1 MSTTDNSAQRLI
13 LLLNDTF
20 NPPKIFSDQRISFGA
35 PNAVDGEATYDTEVQ
50 ANAIPGMGYYG
61 NALVRYTRVDLSVH
75 PVLQLASLDQF
86 TIDTICTQFNGLN
99 GSWLTPNDLLAPT
112 IPTIPQDESAPLVL
126 EAAPNSLGYKGTIT
140 VTLQHAAPQLASY
153 VHQKALTA
161 PIGLTFDKYGHAT
174 GRDWYWN
181 LDFTSLRDA
190 MVLKPVYQTYQSSR
204 GPFQAQ
210 IYTGLTDVQAIY
222 TVLRALGYPVFGAPG
237 GRYSKGVYY
246 YQSASDQPTSAV
258 ADSNKNFDRVVVIG
272 EGDGA
277 NPSSPVYLHYNIL
290 ENR

>member
-1 MSTTDNSAQRLI
+1 MSTTTDSKQKLI

-35 PNAVDGEATYDTEVQ
+35 PQAVDGQDTYDTEVQ

-61 NALVRYTRVDLSVH
+61 SALVRYTRVDLSVH
-75 PVLQLASLDQF
+75 PVLQLSSLDQF
-86 TIDTICTQFNGLN
+86 TLDAICTQFNGLN
-99 GSWLTPNDLLAPT
+99 GSWLTANDLLPPT
-112 IPTIPQDESAPLVL
+112 IPTVAQDESAPLVL

-153 VHQKALTA
+153 VHNRVLMAQL
-161 PIGLTFDKYGHAT
+161 GLSFDDYGHAT

-181 LDFTSLRDA
+181 IDFTSMRDA
-190 MVLKPVYQTYQSSR
+190 LVLKPVYQTFRSAQGTY
-204 GPFQAQ
+204 QAQ
-210 IYTGLTDVQAIY
+210 IYTTITDVQAIY
-222 TVLRALGYPVFGAPG
+222 TVLRKLGYPVFGAPG
-237 GRYSKGVYY
+237 IRYAKGYSY

-258 ADSNKNFDRVVVIG
+258 ADSNKNFDRVVIIG

-277 NPSSPVYLHYNIL
+277 NPRSPVYLHYNIL